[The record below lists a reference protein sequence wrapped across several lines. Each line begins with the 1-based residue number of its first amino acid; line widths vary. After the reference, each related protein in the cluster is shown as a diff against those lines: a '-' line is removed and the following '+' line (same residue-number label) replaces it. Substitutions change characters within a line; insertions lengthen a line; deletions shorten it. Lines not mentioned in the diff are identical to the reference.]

1 MNKKRKKNE
10 KEYKNWEN
18 NSKGGRL
25 YWKEIKA
32 ADKSEK
38 IARYEKEV
46 DKDERTETFVQKIFD
61 KTGKLTEI
69 HEKYPIDKGHI
80 ILTVLM
86 LISVGILLTFLT

>member
-1 MNKKRKKNE
+1 MNKKRKNNE

-32 ADKSEK
+32 GDKSEK

-46 DKDERTETFVQKIFD
+46 DKDEITQKFIQKIFD
-61 KTGKLTEI
+61 KKGKLTEI
-69 HEKYPIDKGHI
+69 HEKFPIDKGHL
-80 ILTVLM
+80 ILTVFILVT
-86 LISVGILLTFLT
+86 VGILLTFLT